1 MIKVKEYDEKDKDEG
16 NNVVPDLADD
26 LTGLLERLQHLRCF
40 LPPVHKN
47 KVSLRGA
54 RIWNSTY

>member
-1 MIKVKEYDEKDKDEG
+1 MSQRQNAEDEG

-40 LPPVHKN
+40 LPPVQQN
-47 KVSLRGA
+47 KISLRGA
-54 RIWNSTY
+54 WI